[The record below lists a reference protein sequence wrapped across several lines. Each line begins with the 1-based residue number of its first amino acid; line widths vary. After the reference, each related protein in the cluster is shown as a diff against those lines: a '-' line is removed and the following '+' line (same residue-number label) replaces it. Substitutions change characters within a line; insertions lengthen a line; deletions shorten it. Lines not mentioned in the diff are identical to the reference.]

1 MIITR
6 LIDEFAEAGMELEN
20 TPLRFILLLGA
31 IKTKSCSS
39 IRGSSLGLKMGRIRS
54 D

>member
-20 TPLRFILLLGA
+20 TLLRFILGA
-31 IKTKSCSS
+31 IKTKSCSVV
-39 IRGSSLGLKMGRIRS
+39 RVYGAPVL